1 MNLYFHETLDPVR
14 QPGAH
19 TRYLDELGKVVRTE
33 GNARGSAGSV
43 CIAAWVP
50 VFLTGAW
57 PQIVTLWE
65 MPGGWDGFARHFDTT
80 PALFHE
86 PLERWYGER
95 TGGFD
100 RLLVGTDY
108 TPNRDALIA
117 SGRRAP
123 VVLQQIVSLSP
134 GGAPSYLQQLGDMRQ
149 AIDSSGPFSLLG
161 AYEVALRN
169 GTEAVV
175 LWAFPDMRTVTQAQ
189 SRPDDFPAF
198 AAWVRESRRHETA
211 HTGLVLRPT
220 DWSYVR

>member
-1 MNLYFHETLDPVR
+1 MTLYFHETLDPVR

-33 GNARGSAGSV
+33 GNARGSAGSA

-65 MPGGWDGFARHFDTT
+65 MPGGWDGFAGHFDST

-95 TGGFD
+95 SGGFD
-100 RLLVGTDY
+100 RVLVGTDY
-108 TPNRDALIA
+108 TPNRAAMIA

-123 VVLQQIVSLSP
+123 VVLQQIVSLAS
-134 GGAPSYLQQLGDMRQ
+134 GGASAYLQRLGDMREP
-149 AIDSSGPFSLLG
+149 IDASGQFSLLG
-161 AYEVALRN
+161 AYEVAFRN
-169 GTEAVV
+169 GSEAVV
-175 LWAFPDMRTVTQAQ
+175 LWSFPDMRTLSRMQA
-189 SRPDDFPAF
+189 RPDDVPAY
-198 AAWVRESRRHETA
+198 AEWVRESQRLERTHV
-211 HTGLVLRPT
+211 GLVLRPT